1 MQPAFK
7 SRSSKKRFSKIANDR
22 LEIARRIF
30 KKFDTDESGH
40 ITEDEVK
47 GLLIETYKQIGMQY
61 TPSEEDLRAWM
72 EMTDTNGDGLI
83 SIEEFEDMVL
93 KSLGQ

>member
-1 MQPAFK
+1 MDNDLNNRVTIQDIEALCVKYFSTATMQPAFK

-47 GLLIETYKQIGMQY
+47 GLLIETYK
-61 TPSEEDLRAWM
+61 
-72 EMTDTNGDGLI
+72 
-83 SIEEFEDMVL
+83 
-93 KSLGQ
+93 